1 MSTIDWK
8 KIRDTQVP
16 PVAEDDPMLSLLYAQ
31 LKAFDRY
38 PPEEGQ
44 IPGMQK
50 TWEEARDDL
59 RLQIEEEI
67 ARYRFLR
74 SAGFPLQL
82 MRGTDEP

>member
-1 MSTIDWK
+1 MSSIDWK

-16 PVAEDDPMLSLLYAQ
+16 PIAEDDPALSLLYAQ
-31 LKAFDRY
+31 LKALDMY

-50 TWEEARDDL
+50 TWKEARDDL

-67 ARYRFLR
+67 ARYLFLKD
-74 SAGFPLQL
+74 AGFPLQL
-82 MRGTDEP
+82 MRGTNHP